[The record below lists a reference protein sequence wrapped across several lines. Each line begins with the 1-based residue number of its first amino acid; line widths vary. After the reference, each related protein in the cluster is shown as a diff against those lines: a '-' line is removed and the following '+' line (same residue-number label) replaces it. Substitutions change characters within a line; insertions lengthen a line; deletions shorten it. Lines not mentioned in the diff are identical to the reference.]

1 MTGEPAPQ
9 LDFASGEVVTI
20 SLPSG
25 SYRTYL
31 MQYQV
36 SNSFTGEIKAEAVGL
51 SLHDWLQNATADE
64 LAYVGEGVVQRVAM
78 WAAGVRNA

>member
-1 MTGEPAPQ
+1 MGEPAPQ
-9 LDFASGEVVTI
+9 LDFATGEVVTI

-31 MQYQV
+31 MTYQV
-36 SNSFTGEIKAEAVGL
+36 SNSFTGEIKAKAVGL

>member
-1 MTGEPAPQ
+1 MGEPAPQ

-31 MQYQV
+31 MTYQV
-36 SNSFTGEIKAEAVGL
+36 SNSFTGEIKAKYFGL
-51 SLHDWLQNATADE
+51 TLHDWLQNATADE

-78 WAAGVRNA
+78 WAAGVRSA

>member
-1 MTGEPAPQ
+1 MSGEPAPQ
-9 LDFASGEVVTI
+9 LDFATGEVVTI
-20 SLPSG
+20 GLPSG

-31 MQYQV
+31 MTYQV
-36 SNSFTGEIKAEAVGL
+36 SNSFTGEIKAKVNGL

-78 WAAGVRNA
+78 WAAGVRNG

>member
-1 MTGEPAPQ
+1 MGEPAPQ

-31 MQYQV
+31 MNYQV
-36 SNSFTGEIKAEAVGL
+36 SNSFTGQVKAAVSGL
-51 SLHDWLQNATADE
+51 SLHDWLQNATAEE

-78 WAAGVRNA
+78 WAAGVRSA